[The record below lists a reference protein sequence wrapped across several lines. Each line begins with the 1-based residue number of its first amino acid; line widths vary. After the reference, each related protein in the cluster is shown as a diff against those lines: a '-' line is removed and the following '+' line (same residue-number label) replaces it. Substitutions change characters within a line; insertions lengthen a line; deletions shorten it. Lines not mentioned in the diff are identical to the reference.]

1 MASRPDPPAM
11 AGAPIVPRTRR
22 AYAFTAP
29 PNLTGHKAT
38 LKRDAP
44 TIWEL
49 QTSMAASE
57 QVEAHTIRRLPA
69 SPHTWGRAHSTAVAS
84 AVLAES
90 EGNVGVDGDG
100 ESKGGG
106 ISSSWPRVRKQRT
119 SVRNSMSLWEVSE
132 ALDSNV
138 PQHLAVLPSPDTLD
152 ARALADLGDDLSFVD
167 NMFFSHAPA
176 PTPVLAPEDSMGMAK
191 LGALMITPAAPADPS
206 RAVDGGCRVWCWT
219 APPAERPLLSPR
231 RPPPVCRRGRS
242 EPHPLQPQDQR
253 PGPLGAVAPAAV
265 AATPARGR
273 PAPTAARQH
282 GPKGQTRPPW
292 QCPSSAPCA
301 SSGRLA
307 ARLGSLIPPGREA
320 GSLGAQPLP
329 RGLELAASQM
339 PWRPCGHPPLQR
351 PAHLLGAAQAP
362 PPPGWLALRCPLTF
376 AGSAAFGPPGRAP

>member
-1 MASRPDPPAM
+1 MQSVRTDSVGFLAVACRLMDGGPS
-11 AGAPIVPRTRR
+11 VPRSRR

-29 PNLTGHKAT
+29 PNLTGNKA
-38 LKRDAP
+38 KRDAP

-191 LGALMITPAAPADPS
+191 LGDDHPSSTSRPQQSGGWRVSVVVLDGATS
-206 RAVDGGCRVWCWT
+206 RAALAEP
-219 APPAERPLLSPR
+219 APPSPR
-231 RPPPVCRRGRS
+231 V
-242 EPHPLQPQDQR
+242 PQ
-253 PGPLGAVAPAAV
+253 
-265 AATPARGR
+265 
-273 PAPTAARQH
+273 
-282 GPKGQTRPPW
+282 
-292 QCPSSAPCA
+292 
-301 SSGRLA
+301 
-307 ARLGSLIPPGREA
+307 GSI
-320 GSLGAQPLP
+320 
-329 RGLELAASQM
+329 
-339 PWRPCGHPPLQR
+339 
-351 PAHLLGAAQAP
+351 
-362 PPPGWLALRCPLTF
+362 
-376 AGSAAFGPPGRAP
+376 